1 MGTAGLGPMTSAL
14 SELLHRDEDAKDELI
29 RQQQSEIARLRA
41 ENDSLRARLESGD
54 VSPSSGVRRVS
65 SGVGFSSRLFASG
78 KSPLSKI
85 ARSAPMGASP
95 PTTTLPP
102 RPLSEINS
110 GAPPLEAA
118 RPTRMRTWSGSI
130 RSSTSLPHRLDEM
143 DIVRHG
149 GPIEPAN
156 RGYVDSATGSQATPP
171 DFLMPSMLSSTTLS
185 PIPAA
190 MMVSS
195 EDVAVE
201 PRAPALAPRAVPV
214 SSR

>member
-1 MGTAGLGPMTSAL
+1 MTSAL

-54 VSPSSGVRRVS
+54 MSPSSGVRRVS
-65 SGVGFSSRLFASG
+65 SGVGFSSRLFTSG

-95 PTTTLPP
+95 PTTVLPP

-110 GAPPLEAA
+110 GAVPHPPEPS

-156 RGYVDSATGSQATPP
+156 RGYVDSAAGGSSATPP
-171 DFLMPSMLSSTTLS
+171 DFLMPSMVSSTTLS

>member
-1 MGTAGLGPMTSAL
+1 
-14 SELLHRDEDAKDELI
+14 
-29 RQQQSEIARLRA
+29 
-41 ENDSLRARLESGD
+41 
-54 VSPSSGVRRVS
+54 
-65 SGVGFSSRLFASG
+65 
-78 KSPLSKI
+78 
-85 ARSAPMGASP
+85 
-95 PTTTLPP
+95 
-102 RPLSEINS
+102 
-110 GAPPLEAA
+110 
-118 RPTRMRTWSGSI
+118 
-130 RSSTSLPHRLDEM
+130 M

-195 EDVAVE
+195 EDVAIE
-201 PRAPALAPRAVPV
+201 PRAPSLAPHAVPV